1 MGPIPAF
8 SLDPTFRMLCQR
20 NGTTV
25 IAIQVDRFGTASA
38 KSLLKDSLC
47 QNFENTI
54 VKKKIKSI
62 KQNQNNGMMVIA
74 I

>member
-8 SLDPTFRMLCQR
+8 SLDPTFRVLCQR

-54 VKKKIKSI
+54 VKKVKSI